1 MASGGQSLR
10 IYHGSNQIFR
20 LPNLQSS
27 RKLLDFGAGFYVTS
41 DYDQAASWA
50 LSKTSRVGF
59 GRPTVNV
66 YELDMGAVAKLK
78 IYKFNEPNKE
88 WLDFVVANRKG
99 LISRP
104 NYDIVEGPIANDSTL
119 FVINNYISGV
129 IDENTALSLLLPQ
142 KLKDQYAF
150 LTEKALACL
159 KFIEEVLIDG

>member
-1 MASGGQSLR
+1 MRVLQGAYR
-10 IYHGSNQIFR
+10 KVVVPR
-20 LPNLQSS
+20 LKEGRPC
-27 RKLLDFGAGFYVTS
+27 LDFGGGFYVTS